1 MKKIFS
7 LMLVIT
13 SILCF
18 TACSGD
24 DEEGPN
30 IPTSHNMKVGE
41 ILNFKYKSNWA
52 SSNTFVATVDNNG
65 VVTAIRKGDAN
76 IYSTDKDLSCYI
88 SVSPSF
94 TLYNDPITDWG
105 SSKSS
110 IISRKGTP
118 DNETTE
124 DSEDGER
131 TLLSYYPSLT
141 ITPIEMYIFEDNL
154 LASSAIA
161 VATSYTEELL
171 EHLSQRSIPVAV
183 DLENFSLYF
192 IDAETFE
199 DAETIIWAQL
209 FNENYWLVMYMY
221 TQNTIS
227 RSAVNQNEL
236 FERLKSK
243 VESIG
248 IIKE

>member
-1 MKKIFS
+1 
-7 LMLVIT
+7 
-13 SILCF
+13 
-18 TACSGD
+18 
-24 DEEGPN
+24 
-30 IPTSHNMKVGE
+30 
-41 ILNFKYKSNWA
+41 
-52 SSNTFVATVDNNG
+52 
-65 VVTAIRKGDAN
+65 
-76 IYSTDKDLSCYI
+76 
-88 SVSPSF
+88 
-94 TLYNDPITDWG
+94 
-105 SSKSS
+105 
-110 IISRKGTP
+110 
-118 DNETTE
+118 
-124 DSEDGER
+124 
-131 TLLSYYPSLT
+131 
-141 ITPIEMYIFEDNL
+141 MYIFEDNL